1 MSLSRLLLVGLLAL
15 PLPVLAETTA
25 QPPSAEI
32 SVATLSEAMQ
42 LPALFAVLRQEGL
55 DYGATLE
62 KDMFPGGG
70 GPGWKAAVDALYD
83 DKALLADFN
92 AVLEVELAKDPA
104 TLAEIIAFFQSE
116 TGHRIAGLEVEARRA
131 FLDEASEEAARV
143 AAEDRAAARDPK
155 MKLLER
161 FITAGD
167 MVEMNVAG
175 ALSGNLAFM
184 QGMSKA
190 GAYGQPM
197 PEADLMGEVWAQE
210 QQVRDDTTSWLHAY
224 LGLAYEPLSE
234 REMQDYIDFME
245 GPAGQRLNAALFL
258 AFDQVFRQLSYDL
271 GLAAGT
277 AMQGQDI

>member
-1 MSLSRLLLVGLLAL
+1 MYLSRLLLVGLLAL
-15 PLPVLAETTA
+15 PLPALAETTSR
-25 QPPSAEI
+25 PPAAEI
-32 SVATLSEAMQ
+32 SVTTLSEVMQ

-92 AVLEVELAKDPA
+92 AVLDAELAKDPA
-104 TLAEIIAFFQSE
+104 LLAEIIAFYQGK
-116 TGHRIAGLEVEARRA
+116 TGLRIASLEVEARRA

-155 MKLLER
+155 VKLLER

-184 QGMSKA
+184 QGMSNA

-210 QQVRDDTTSWLHAY
+210 QQIRNDTTSWLHAY

-234 REMQDYIDFME
+234 REMQDYVDFME
-245 GPAGQRLNAALFL
+245 SPAGQRLNAALFL

-277 AMQGQDI
+277 AMLGQDI

>member
-1 MSLSRLLLVGLLAL
+1 MHLSRLLLAGLLAL
-15 PLPVLAETTA
+15 PLPALAETLA
-25 QPPSAEI
+25 EPPAAEV
-32 SVATLSEAMQ
+32 SVATLAELMQ
-42 LPALFAVLRQEGL
+42 LPALFEVLRQEGL
-55 DYGATLE
+55 SYGETLE

-70 GPGWKAAVDALYD
+70 GPGWKAAVDKLYD
-83 DKALLADFN
+83 DKTLLADFT
-92 AVLEVELAKDPA
+92 AVLDAELAKDPA
-104 TLAEIIAFFQSE
+104 TLAEIIAFYQTD
-116 TGHRIAGLEVEARRA
+116 TGHRVAGLEVEARRA
-131 FLDEASEEAARV
+131 FLDEANEEAARV

-155 MKLLER
+155 VKLLER

-197 PEADLMGEVWAQE
+197 PEADLMGEVWGQE
-210 QQVRDDTTSWLHAY
+210 SQIRDDTTSWLHAY

-245 GPAGQRLNAALFL
+245 SPAGQHLNAALFL

>member
-1 MSLSRLLLVGLLAL
+1 MYLSRLLLVGLLAL
-15 PLPVLAETTA
+15 PLPALAETTS
-25 QPPSAEI
+25 QPPAAEI
-32 SVATLSEAMQ
+32 SVTTLSEVMQ

-92 AVLEVELAKDPA
+92 AVLEAELARDPA
-104 TLAEIIAFFQSE
+104 TLAEIIAFYQGK
-116 TGHRIAGLEVEARRA
+116 TGLRIASLEVEARRA

-155 MKLLER
+155 VKLLER

-184 QGMSKA
+184 QGMSNA

-210 QQVRDDTTSWLHAY
+210 QQIRNDTTSWLHAY

-234 REMQDYIDFME
+234 REMQDYVDFME
-245 GPAGQRLNAALFL
+245 SPAGQRLNAALFL

-277 AMQGQDI
+277 AMLGQDI